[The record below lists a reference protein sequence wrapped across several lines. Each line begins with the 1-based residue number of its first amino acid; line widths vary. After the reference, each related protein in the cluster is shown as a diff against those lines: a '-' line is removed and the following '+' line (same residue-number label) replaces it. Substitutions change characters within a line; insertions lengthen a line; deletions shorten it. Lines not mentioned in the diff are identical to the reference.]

1 MKFFLP
7 LSSAEYF
14 YQLILM
20 FPSIANMT
28 KKEEIARDFGPCRL
42 KKPSNREGE
51 TIVQRNTWQ
60 REKKKKEIRRDR
72 N

>member
-1 MKFFLP
+1 
-7 LSSAEYF
+7 
-14 YQLILM
+14 M
-20 FPSIANMT
+20 FPSVANMT
-28 KKEEIARDFGPCRL
+28 KKEEIARDFWSCRL

-60 REKKKKEIRRDR
+60 REKKKEEIRRDR